1 MTREK
6 SKKESLR
13 SSIRLKLTISVLIP
27 VCFIVVLGAI
37 SYKKASD
44 GFIEN
49 YKTSFSQSM
58 NMTGEYLSFILNTTK
73 SDYDSI
79 IENGDMIA
87 YVSGLYDPLESQ
99 QGKVEIENQT
109 EFNTLVLSFNKTVLS
124 SPFVGNIYILA
135 EKGNSIGTTKI
146 KEENMF
152 TAFAETPQGNIA
164 KETPADYF
172 WFGSMP
178 VLDEKM
184 GIEESKYAI
193 RMVRKFP
200 SAKAFIVVDIK
211 KAPILDIMKK
221 LEMGDGSMISLILQ
235 DGSELT
241 LDHTGNQ
248 VDYSFGTN
256 EFYQKAVEG
265 TEVLTITEVS
275 HGGKDYLFALQKVGD
290 LNVNICSMVPMEN
303 VMKQAN
309 DIKAMTIIIVII
321 ASVIAMVIGLSIANR
336 MSKTIREVVKQIQ
349 RATNG
354 DMTVT
359 FPMKRKDE
367 LGLLC
372 THLTLMIEHT
382 KQLIEKIKETAGS
395 LSQAATGITEASI
408 TFVKASENIK
418 TATSEIESGINE
430 QAQDSIKS
438 TEQMDSLSQKIQYV
452 HENAQNI
459 HEIANKTKE
468 SVLNGN
474 QSLEQIQETTK
485 LTTNST
491 EEFLR
496 KVQLLETKSKS
507 IGSIVTVINEISEQ
521 TNLLSL
527 NASIEVARAGEAGRG
542 FGVVAQEIR
551 KLAEQT
557 MLSAKKIDD
566 IILDI
571 IKETES
577 TAAVAKKAEVYVK
590 EQQEIVH
597 NTESTFQVM
606 NQQVVILN
614 DELNAILQ
622 NLLAMEEMRSTTLD
636 SIRDISAISQQTA
649 ASSSVL
655 SDTASKQFEVVTD
668 LTSMAES
675 LSNYAS
681 ELENCVKEF
690 RT

>member
-1 MTREK
+1 
-6 SKKESLR
+6 
-13 SSIRLKLTISVLIP
+13 
-27 VCFIVVLGAI
+27 
-37 SYKKASD
+37 
-44 GFIEN
+44 
-49 YKTSFSQSM
+49 
-58 NMTGEYLSFILNTTK
+58 
-73 SDYDSI
+73 
-79 IENGDMIA
+79 
-87 YVSGLYDPLESQ
+87 
-99 QGKVEIENQT
+99 
-109 EFNTLVLSFNKTVLS
+109 
-124 SPFVGNIYILA
+124 
-135 EKGNSIGTTKI
+135 
-146 KEENMF
+146 
-152 TAFAETPQGNIA
+152 
-164 KETPADYF
+164 
-172 WFGSMP
+172 
-178 VLDEKM
+178 M
-184 GIEESKYAI
+184 G
-193 RMVRKFP
+193 
-200 SAKAFIVVDIK
+200 
-211 KAPILDIMKK
+211 
-221 LEMGDGSMISLILQ
+221 
-235 DGSELT
+235 
-241 LDHTGNQ
+241 
-248 VDYSFGTN
+248 
-256 EFYQKAVEG
+256 
-265 TEVLTITEVS
+265 
-275 HGGKDYLFALQKVGD
+275 
-290 LNVNICSMVPMEN
+290 
-303 VMKQAN
+303 
-309 DIKAMTIIIVII
+309 
-321 ASVIAMVIGLSIANR
+321 
-336 MSKTIREVVKQIQ
+336 KTIREVVKQIQ

-372 THLTLMIEHT
+372 THLTQMIEHT

-395 LSQAATGITEASI
+395 LSQAAVGINEASI
-408 TFVKASENIK
+408 TFVKSSEGIK
-418 TATSEIESGINE
+418 TATSEIESGIIE